1 MTIATKNKQVQT
13 NDTAQKYFGDYGG
26 QYVPDAIKPALDEVA
41 EYFNRYK
48 DDPAYN
54 AELDELLKDYD
65 GRQTPLYY
73 ADSLTKYRG
82 GARIYLKREDLN
94 HLGAHKINNTLGQV
108 LLAKR
113 MGKHRIIAE
122 TGAGQHGVATA
133 AVAANFGMSCDVYM
147 GAKDC
152 ERQKLNV
159 FRMTLMGAHVHP
171 AGKPGE
177 GTLEDAV
184 GAAFADLASHLDT
197 TYYIVGSA
205 VGPYPYPAMVKK
217 FQSVISKEARQQFLD
232 QVGRLPDAI
241 IACVGGGS
249 NAIGAFANFLDDK
262 QVRLIGAEGAGKG
275 ADTPENA
282 ATLTNGT
289 VGINDGMKSYVLK
302 NPDGSV
308 KRTYSISAGLDYPGV
323 GPEHSYL
330 KDVKRAEYFPITDD
344 EAVNAFQLLSK
355 LEGII
360 PALESSHA
368 LAQAIKM
375 APKMGKDKIIMVNL
389 SGRGDKDVQ
398 QVAKYLNIDIE

>member
-1 MTIATKNKQVQT
+1 MAVNNPETQT
-13 NDTAQKYFGDYGG
+13 VKLQEYFGDYGG
-26 QYVPDAIKPALDEVA
+26 QYVPDAVKPALDEVA
-41 EYFNRYK
+41 DYFNRYR
-48 DDPAYN
+48 DDPDFN
-54 AELDELLKDYD
+54 AELNDLLKNYD
-65 GRQTPLYY
+65 GRETPLYF
-73 ADSLTKYRG
+73 AEALTKHLN
-82 GARIYLKREDLN
+82 GAQIYLKREDLN
-94 HLGAHKINNTLGQV
+94 HLGAHKINNTLGQI

-113 MGKHRIIAE
+113 MGKTRIIAE

-133 AVAANFGMSCDVYM
+133 AVAARFGMSCDIYM

-159 FRMTLMGAHVHP
+159 FRMTLMGANVHP

-184 GAAFADLASHLDT
+184 GAAFADLAAHQDN

-217 FQSVISKEARQQFLD
+217 FQSVISREARQQFLD
-232 QVGRLPDAI
+232 QIGRLPDAV

-262 QVRLIGAEGAGKG
+262 EVRLIGAEGAGKG
-275 ADTPENA
+275 ADTPQNA

-289 VGINDGMKSYVLK
+289 VGVNDGMKSYVLK
-302 NPDGSV
+302 NPDGSI

-330 KDVKRAEYFPITDD
+330 KDIKRAEYFPITDD

-368 LAQAIKM
+368 VAQAIKM
-375 APKMGKDKIIMVNL
+375 APQMSKDQVLMVNL

-398 QVAKYLNIDIE
+398 QVANYLGIDVE

>member
-1 MTIATKNKQVQT
+1 MTASKQAEKLQE
-13 NDTAQKYFGDYGG
+13 YFGDYGG
-26 QYVPDAIKPALDEVA
+26 QYVPDAVKPALNEVA
-41 EYFNRYK
+41 DDFNHYQ
-48 DDPAYN
+48 DDPDFN
-54 AELDELLKDYD
+54 SELNDLLKNYD
-65 GRQTPLYY
+65 GRETPLYC
-73 ADSLTKYRG
+73 AEALTNYLG
-82 GARIYLKREDLN
+82 GAHIYLKREDLN
-94 HLGAHKINNTLGQV
+94 HLGAHKINNTLGQI

-113 MGKHRIIAE
+113 IGKTRIIAE

-133 AVAANFGMSCDVYM
+133 AVAARFGMSCDIYM

-159 FRMTLMGAHVHP
+159 FRMTLMGATVHP
-171 AGKPGE
+171 AGNPGE

-184 GAAFADLASHLDT
+184 GAAFADLAAHQDD

-205 VGPYPYPAMVKK
+205 VEPYPYPAMVKK

-232 QVGRLPDAI
+232 QVGRLPDAV

-262 QVRLIGAEGAGKG
+262 DVRLIGAEGAGKG
-275 ADTPENA
+275 ADTPKNA

-289 VGINDGMKSYVLK
+289 VGVNDGMKSYVLK
-302 NPDGSV
+302 NADGSI
-308 KRTYSISAGLDYPGV
+308 KRTYSISVGLDYPGV
-323 GPEHSYL
+323 GPEHSHL
-330 KDVKRAEYFPITDD
+330 KDIKRAEYFPITDE
-344 EAVNAFQLLSK
+344 EALNAFQLLRK
-355 LEGII
+355 LGEII

-375 APKMGKDKIIMVNL
+375 APQMRKDQILMVNL

-398 QVAKYLNIDIE
+398 QVANYLGIDVE